1 MGELLYTFEAA
12 NSGAYT
18 NFVLSVIA
26 AVLGIGGMLYVL
38 RREAS
43 REQRHLNIVIA
54 MLLFFLFLIGSST
67 AFFSYMRLRKVG
79 PVDIYEAG
87 MKTPYGKVQF
97 ADIRNAE
104 IITDEEPNVLSGS
117 TGRRT
122 RILTI
127 IERDGKTH
135 ALSQEDYPIQEILA
149 KMKQT
154 LKDEQRQKEE

>member
-18 NFVLSVIA
+18 NFILAIIA
-26 AVLGIGGMLYVL
+26 AVLGVGGTLYLL
-38 RREAS
+38 RRKVS
-43 REQRHLNIVIA
+43 REQRNLNIVIA

-87 MKTPYGKVQF
+87 MKTPYGRVQF

-104 IITDEEPNVLSGS
+104 IIIDEEPNVLSGS
-117 TGRRT
+117 AGRRT

-127 IERDGKTH
+127 IERDGRTH
-135 ALSQEDYPIQEILA
+135 ALSEEDYPVQEILG
-149 KMKQT
+149 KMKQAT
-154 LKDEQRQKEE
+154 ADWKQPEK